1 MTECTNA
8 THLEE
13 HQKNKKQEFF
23 LSPVEKH
30 ISAMASE
37 S

>member
-1 MTECTNA
+1 MTKCTNA
-8 THLEE
+8 THIEE
-13 HQKNKKQEFF
+13 HQKKQETGIFF

-30 ISAMASE
+30 ISE